1 MKQFALYHLDQLKPW
16 FNEMF
21 MFKHLSFPLLS
32 RLVPTFMVSV
42 NEGPSTYLFVHLLKQ
57 GPVRAPGFRTTSRL
71 IKPVVSI

>member
-1 MKQFALYHLDQLKPW
+1 MKQFALYHLHQLKPW

-21 MFKHLSFPLLS
+21 MFKHVKHVS
-32 RLVPTFMVSV
+32 RLVPMFMVSV